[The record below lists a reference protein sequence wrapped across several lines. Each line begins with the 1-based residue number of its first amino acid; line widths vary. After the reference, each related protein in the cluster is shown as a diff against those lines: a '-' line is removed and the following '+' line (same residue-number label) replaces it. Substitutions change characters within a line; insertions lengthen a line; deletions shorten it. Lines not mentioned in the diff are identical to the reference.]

1 MDYYNKDIKQV
12 FKDLSSSIEG
22 LSKEEVFKVH
32 YWEGTWTKLYS
43 V

>member
-22 LSKEEVFKVH
+22 LSKEEVFKRRK
-32 YWEGTWTKLYS
+32 ENGLN
-43 V
+43 